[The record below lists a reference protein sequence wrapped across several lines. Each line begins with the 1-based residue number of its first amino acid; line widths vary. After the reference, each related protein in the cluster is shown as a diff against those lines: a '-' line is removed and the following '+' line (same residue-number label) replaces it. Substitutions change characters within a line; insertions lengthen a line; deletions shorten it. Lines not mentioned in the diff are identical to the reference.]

1 MIVSS
6 LPTLLT
12 VSVFSPSAHVALAPF
27 SISVVPTLISMPAFG
42 SIGVAVTLF
51 VALLV
56 VAVYSSV
63 SVSKAG
69 VKVNEPI
76 VSPDKPAT
84 LLPLL

>member
-6 LPTLLT
+6 LPIDFT
-12 VSVFSPSAHVALAPF
+12 VRVFSPSAHVALSPF
-27 SISVVPTLISMPAFG
+27 SISVVPTLISISAFG

-56 VAVYSSV
+56 VAVYASV
-63 SVSKAG
+63 SVSNEG